1 MKLDGALLL
10 IDRNPERAKAI
21 LTKLADEVAGT
32 VDDVRRLVDDLQPSV
47 LAEIGLV
54 AAVTEQARAFTGPVE
69 SGGALTVE
77 VQAPAH
83 LHGLA
88 PVSSSPPTESRA
100 RPWQTWPVTP
110 MPAAVGSRWAAAM
123 TCGCGW
129 TTTGSASAPMLASGW
144 ARFRWRSGR
153 PSWEAPVASAPR
165 RWEELRWR

>member
-88 PVSSSPPTESRA
+88 PGVELAAYRMRVRGLGKRGPSR
-100 RPWQTWPVTP
+100 PCQP
-110 MPAAVGSRWAAAM
+110 
-123 TCGCGW
+123 
-129 TTTGSASAPMLASGW
+129 LSGH
-144 ARFRWRSGR
+144 AGR
-153 PSWEAPVASAPR
+153 R
-165 RWEELRWR
+165 R